1 MFQRKLINN
10 LLSSKSLF
18 YKTTQYTITNNIFIR
33 NMSTDKIEKV
43 VIIGSGPAGHTAGI
57 YAGRARLEPL
67 MFEGFMAAGVAAGGQ
82 LTTTTE
88 IENFPGFP
96 TDISGTEL
104 MDKMREQN
112 IKCGTTIETKTIS
125 KIDLQQRPFTIYVE
139 DEEDK
144 PIKAQSIIIATG
156 ATAKRMGVPGETQF
170 WSKGVS
176 ACAVC
181 DGALPIYRNKH
192 LVVVGG
198 GDTAAEEAT
207 FLTHF
212 ASKVTL
218 LVRRNAM
225 RASKAM
231 QQKVFTNPKIEVLW
245 DTILV
250 EIKGDTG
257 VTSVGIQ
264 NVKNNITSDLPA
276 QGLFYAIGHTP
287 NSAFLD
293 GQIKTDETGYI
304 ITQPGTTKT
313 NVEGVFA
320 CGDVQD
326 KVYRQ
331 AITAAGNGCMA
342 ALDCERFLS
351 SL

>member
-1 MFQRKLINN
+1 MFQRKLLYNF
-10 LLSSKSLF
+10 LSSKSLF
-18 YKTTQYTITNNIFIR
+18 YKTTNYTNTNYISIR
-33 NMSTDKIEKV
+33 NMSTDKVERV

-67 MFEGFMAAGVAAGGQ
+67 MFEGFMAGGVAAGGQ

-96 TDISGTEL
+96 IDISGSDL

-112 IKCGTTIETKTIS
+112 IKCGTRIETKTIS
-125 KIDLQQRPFTIYVE
+125 KVDLKQRPFTIYVE

-144 PIKAQSIIIATG
+144 PIKAESIIIATG
-156 ATAKRMGVPGETQF
+156 ATAKRMGVPGEKEF
-170 WSKGVS
+170 WSRGVS

-192 LVVVGG
+192 LIVVGG

-218 LVRRNAM
+218 LVRRNVM

-231 QQKVFTNPKIEVLW
+231 QKKVFDNPKIEVLW
-245 DTILV
+245 DTTLV
-250 EIKGDTG
+250 DIKGDTG
-257 VTSVGIQ
+257 VTSVGIYNSQ
-264 NVKNNITSDLPA
+264 TKVSSDLPA

-287 NSAFLD
+287 NSAFLG

-304 ITQPGTTKT
+304 ITEPGNTKT

-351 SL
+351 YL